1 MVRYVLT
8 FLVAAVSMTP
18 FAKTVPADN
27 KGGPSAIV
35 WEKTLS
41 DAQGKAKASG
51 KPILID
57 FYMIA

>member
-18 FAKTVPADN
+18 FAKTVLADD
-27 KGGPSAIV
+27 KGGPPAIV

-51 KPILID
+51 KPVLVD